1 MFLHVRS
8 AYHGQFM
15 ADGRTPDPGWLF
27 AFARDLRRI
36 DDYDSLVELV
46 RSELGARF
54 GLTNAW
60 LYVFEREDDEHA
72 VLVAAAGAKAEAIRK
87 ELPIAPIAGD
97 WLIAS
102 LRRDEGPIVIP
113 DARAVEGNPEVVQ
126 RLGNRTVINMPIG
139 VVDHALGILGCG
151 TFDDEGP
158 VPIDAAALSD
168 FVQLGNMASVAI
180 ARLVLRSRDVARVSL
195 QAQLAQRQRLES
207 LGLLAGGV
215 AHDFNNLLTVIRAS
229 VGFIS
234 EGALSESQRD
244 DLSLIADAEQSAT
257 HLTKK
262 LLMLGHQ
269 EAPAFESADLNKVV
283 REFLRLLERV
293 IPASIQRDFVEGTML
308 PKLRIDPRQLEQ
320 VLMNLALNAR
330 DAMPSGG
337 RLTIETREVVVNGD
351 YRRAHPWAKP
361 GRYVLLTVSDTGVG
375 MPPEVVARAFEPFF
389 TTKPKGEGTG
399 LGLSVTWGIVQQHGG
414 MVNCYSEVGVG
425 TTFKIYLPAAE
436 VQASS
441 VGRRIDGAVPGG
453 SERILIADDQPH
465 VLAVLRRVLTTA
477 GYAVTAVSDGVNAIE
492 VASAQTF
499 HLHILDAVMPTLSGR
514 ETCERIRAVR
524 PGARFLFTS
533 GYGGDA
539 LPASFLKDMRIDV
552 IAKPFDPDTMLRA
565 VRATLDAP
573 GSGD

>member
-1 MFLHVRS
+1 
-8 AYHGQFM
+8 M
-15 ADGRTPDPGWLF
+15 AVGSSPDSGWLH
-27 AFARDLRRI
+27 AFSRDLRRI
-36 DDYDSLVELV
+36 DDYHALADLV
-46 RSELGARF
+46 RALINARF

-72 VLVAAAGAKAEAIRK
+72 VLVAAAGGKAEAIRR
-87 ELPIAPIAGD
+87 ELPVAPIAGD
-97 WLIAS
+97 WLTAA
-102 LRRDEGPIVIP
+102 LRRDEQPIVVP
-113 DARAVEGNPEVVQ
+113 DATLVDGNPDVAR
-126 RLGNRTVINMPIG
+126 RLGNRTVVNIPIG

-158 VPIDAAALSD
+158 VVVDERALAD
-168 FVQLGNMASVAI
+168 LVQLGNMVSVAA
-180 ARLVLRSRDVARVSL
+180 ARLVLRSWDAARAQI
-195 QAQLAQRQRLES
+195 QARLAQRQRLES

-229 VGFIS
+229 VGFIG
-234 EGALSESQRD
+234 EGQLTPSQRD
-244 DLSLIADAEQSAT
+244 DLALIADAERSAT
-257 HLTKK
+257 HLTKR

-269 EAPAFESADLNKVV
+269 EAPTFESADLNGVI

-293 IPASIQRDFVEGTML
+293 MPASIQRDFVEGVRL

-330 DAMPSGG
+330 DAMPAGG
-337 RLTIETREVVVNGD
+337 RLTLETRQVVVNGD

-361 GRYVLLTVSDTGVG
+361 GRYVLLTVTDTGTG

-436 VQASS
+436 VQASA
-441 VGRRIDGAVPGG
+441 VGTQIDGAVPRGN
-453 SERILIADDQPH
+453 ERILIADDQPH
-465 VLAVLRRVLTTA
+465 VLAVLRRVLTA
-477 GYAVTAVSDGVNAIE
+477 SGYEVTAVGDGAAAIE
-492 VASAQTF
+492 VATAQVF
-499 HLHILDAVMPTLSGR
+499 HLHILDAVMPALSGR
-514 ETCERIRAVR
+514 ETCERIRAAR
-524 PGARFLFTS
+524 PNARFLFTS

-539 LPASFLKDMRIDV
+539 LPASFLKDLGIEV
-552 IAKPFDPDTMLRA
+552 IPKPFDPDTMLRA
-565 VRATLDAP
+565 VRAVLDTTPRA
-573 GSGD
+573 